1 MYHNCNLTEIGE
13 PFAEQPYALAVQ
25 QGSHLQEELSRA
37 ILELQKDRRVQC
49 TGLSKKIPAKFGDT
63 CSVRADWLCI
73 GCLGQWAERGR
84 DNSNTQE
91 FFCTTLYVLCP

>member
-1 MYHNCNLTEIGE
+1 MRYGWFSWWWTLFYRYEVYHNCNLTEIGE

-49 TGLSKKIPAKFGDT
+49 TGLSKKFLLS
-63 CSVRADWLCI
+63 SVTHVQSGLK
-73 GCLGQWAERGR
+73 GC
-84 DNSNTQE
+84 
-91 FFCTTLYVLCP
+91 VLAA

>member
-1 MYHNCNLTEIGE
+1 MFMDGLDKVSTES
-13 PFAEQPYALAVQ
+13 AVLI
-25 QGSHLQEELSRA
+25 SY
-37 ILELQKDRRVQC
+37 

-73 GCLGQWAERGR
+73 GCIGQWAEGGR

-91 FFCTTLYVLCP
+91 FFRTTL